1 MLQEIIKAWLIP
13 PALNTILFVIGLV
26 ILRWHKT
33 TGRLLIA
40 VSVISLA
47 LVSTDYVASK
57 LENSILAH
65 PALVLEELPASKPL
79 TIVVAGSSHHRR
91 AIEYG
96 HPTPTSVSL
105 KRLHYTAY
113 LHRKTGYPVLLT
125 GGLMNENQIHADV
138 LAQSLIEEFKTE
150 VRWREIKS
158 RSTDENA
165 QFSAEILLPQKR
177 NTILLVTHS
186 YHMKRAVRSFEKVGF
201 TVIPAPTV
209 MPGKLGI
216 DNWRYWVPGPTGL
229 QRSTDVIYEYFGLAR
244 DWLTSAFAEQDDCNK
259 PCANTTLSTTAG

>member
-1 MLQEIIKAWLIP
+1 
-13 PALNTILFVIGLV
+13 
-26 ILRWHKT
+26 
-33 TGRLLIA
+33 
-40 VSVISLA
+40 
-47 LVSTDYVASK
+47 
-57 LENSILAH
+57 
-65 PALVLEELPASKPL
+65 
-79 TIVVAGSSHHRR
+79 
-91 AIEYG
+91 
-96 HPTPTSVSL
+96 
-105 KRLHYTAY
+105 
-113 LHRKTGYPVLLT
+113 
-125 GGLMNENQIHADV
+125 MNENQIHADV

-209 MPGKLGI
+209 MPGKL
-216 DNWRYWVPGPTGL
+216 
-229 QRSTDVIYEYFGLAR
+229 AR